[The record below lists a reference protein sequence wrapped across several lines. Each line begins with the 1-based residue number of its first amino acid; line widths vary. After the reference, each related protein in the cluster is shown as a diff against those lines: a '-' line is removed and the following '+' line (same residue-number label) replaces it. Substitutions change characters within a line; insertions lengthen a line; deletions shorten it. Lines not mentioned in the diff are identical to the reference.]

1 MTIVTFVYFSEG
13 QLKHTLWPTLTLL
26 KIAQVPIIERF
37 EYIVVSLWLLV
48 VLPTITLHLWS
59 ACRGVRK
66 CAVQAAYPAVDFFSG
81 FRLVNQYNRGP
92 QSH

>member
-1 MTIVTFVYFSEG
+1 MLYLLVTIVTFVYFSEG

-66 CAVQAAYPAVDFFSG
+66 MVQCKQRILLLIF
-81 FRLVNQYNRGP
+81 
-92 QSH
+92 